1 MTFIDFCSGI
11 GGGRLGLEL
20 NGFKCLGFSEIDK
33 AAIKTYK
40 SFFNVNNEIEFGD
53 LTHINPESLPNFDV
67 LISGFPCQSFS
78 IVGKRE
84 GLKRADYLL
93 SSKYLKSQKTKGI
106 YFREC

>member
-33 AAIKTYK
+33 EAIKTYK
-40 SFFNVNNEIEFGD
+40 TFFDTTNELEFGD
-53 LTHINPESLPNFDV
+53 LTKINSNKLPNFDL

-84 GLKRADYLL
+84 GFKN
-93 SSKYLKSQKTKGI
+93 K
-106 YFREC
+106 